1 MPPGPDGVGEV
12 FDALADG
19 NRREL
24 LVRLADRETAT
35 ATELAAELPLTRQGV
50 AKHLAALHAAG
61 LVSPQRL
68 GRETRYRLTPA
79 PLETAMSWMA
89 AVGGR
94 WDERLAALE
103 RHLSKRP
110 GHRAEHGR

>member
-1 MPPGPDGVGEV
+1 MSPRGPSDELWAVV
-12 FDALADG
+12 TDPTRKQLLDAL
-19 NRREL
+19 
-24 LVRLADRETAT
+24 LAHGRAT
-35 ATELAAELPLTRQGV
+35 GTTLAAELPLTRQGV

-103 RHLSKRP
+103 RYLSSR
-110 GHRAEHGR
+110 GG